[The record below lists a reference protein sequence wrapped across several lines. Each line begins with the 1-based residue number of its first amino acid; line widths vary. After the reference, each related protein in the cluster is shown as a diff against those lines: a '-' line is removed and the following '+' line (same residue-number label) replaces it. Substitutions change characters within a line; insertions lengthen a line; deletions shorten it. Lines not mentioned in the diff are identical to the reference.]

1 MVMAV
6 VAVVMVVVVVVVIG
20 VGDGGD
26 GGDDGG
32 GDGGG
37 GGDDDGGDIVVVI
50 GGGDDGGGIVGYN
63 ITPHSS
69 SAQDKQEVPSNQL
82 AGQQMSNVC
91 QGMHQVKSNLLAN
104 LPFLCRL

>member
-1 MVMAV
+1 MGTGGLARCEFSTQVRHV
-6 VAVVMVVVVVVVIG
+6 G
-20 VGDGGD
+20 VKGG
-26 GGDDGG
+26 GGSGDDGG